1 MSTIRDMHAADISG
15 VLEVE
20 QECFTLP
27 WSRKAFEAELDDND
41 LARYLVIEDEGR
53 IIGYAGVW
61 IVLDEAHVTNIAI
74 SQSHRHRGLG
84 ERLLVELI
92 CRAKQYGALS
102 MTLEVRTSNIAA
114 QRLYE
119 KLGFVKRGIRR
130 QYYSDTK
137 EDALIMWLDFL

>member
-1 MSTIRDMHAADISG
+1 MSTIRDMRAEDVSG

-41 LARYLVIEDEGR
+41 LAHYLVMEDEGR

-74 SQSHRHRGLG
+74 SQSYRRRGLG
-84 ERLLVELI
+84 ERLLIELI
-92 CRAKQYGALS
+92 RSAKQYGALS
-102 MTLEVRTSNIAA
+102 MTLEVRVTNSAA
-114 QRLYE
+114 QKLYE

>member
-1 MSTIRDMHAADISG
+1 MSTIRDMRAEDVSG

-41 LARYLVIEDEGR
+41 LAHYLVMENEGR

-74 SQSHRHRGLG
+74 CQNYRRRGLG

-92 CRAKQYGALS
+92 RSAKQYGALS
-102 MTLEVRTSNIAA
+102 MTLEVRVTNSAA
-114 QRLYE
+114 QKLYE

>member
-1 MSTIRDMHAADISG
+1 MSTIRDMRADDVSG
-15 VLEVE
+15 VHEVE

-41 LARYLVIEDEGR
+41 LAHYLVIEDEDR

-74 SQSHRHRGLG
+74 SQSYRRRGLG

-92 CRAKQYGALS
+92 RCAKQYGALS
-102 MTLEVRTSNIAA
+102 MTLEVRVTNSAA
-114 QRLYE
+114 QKLYE

>member
-1 MSTIRDMHAADISG
+1 MSTIRDMRAEDVSG

-41 LARYLVIEDEGR
+41 LAHYLVMEDEGR

-74 SQSHRHRGLG
+74 SQSYRRRGLG

-92 CRAKQYGALS
+92 RSAKQYGALS
-102 MTLEVRTSNIAA
+102 MTLEVRVTNSAA
-114 QRLYE
+114 QKLYE